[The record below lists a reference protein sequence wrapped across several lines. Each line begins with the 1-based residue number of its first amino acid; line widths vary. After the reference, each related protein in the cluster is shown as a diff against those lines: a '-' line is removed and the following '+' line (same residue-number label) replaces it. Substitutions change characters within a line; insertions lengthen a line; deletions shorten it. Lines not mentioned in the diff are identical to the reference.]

1 MSTSATPQQTLAEL
15 AVIHPA
21 ASRVFHRN
29 RLDFCCHG
37 QRPLAEAAAERGLD
51 AAALVAEIEA
61 EEAGAPAERWD
72 AKPIPE
78 LIRFIVDHYHARLRA
93 ELPELVAMAERV
105 ETVHAD
111 KPSRPQGLAAHLR
124 EAHLAVLDHLAKE
137 EQVLFPLILDGR
149 GALTAAPVRVLEA
162 EHDDHAATLQRT
174 RELTADLV
182 PPAEACTTW
191 RALYLRLEQLEAEL
205 MEHIHLEN
213 NVLFRR
219 VLGG

>member
-1 MSTSATPQQTLAEL
+1 MSTTLSPQQTLADL

-51 AAALVAEIEA
+51 PAGLLAEIEA
-61 EEAGAPAERWD
+61 EESSAPSERWD
-72 AKPIPE
+72 EKALPQ
-78 LIRFIVDHYHARLRA
+78 LIEFIVDHYHARLRT

-111 KPSRPQGLAAHLR
+111 KPSRPRGLAAHLR

-149 GALTAAPVRVLEA
+149 GSLAGAPVRVLEA

-174 RELTADLV
+174 RELTADLR

-191 RALYLRLEQLEAEL
+191 KALYLRLEQLEREL

-219 VLGG
+219 VLGE

>member
-51 AAALVAEIEA
+51 AAALLAEIEA
-61 EEAGAPAERWD
+61 EQAGASPERWD
-72 AKPIPE
+72 GKPVPE

-93 ELPELVAMAERV
+93 ELPELQAMAERV

-111 KPSRPQGLAAHLR
+111 KASRPRGLAAHLR
-124 EAHLAVLDHLAKE
+124 ETHLAVLDHLAKE

-149 GALTAAPVRVLEA
+149 GAMAAAPVRVLEA
-162 EHDDHAATLQRT
+162 EHDDHAAALRRI
-174 RELTADLV
+174 RELAADLE

-191 RALYLRLEQLEAEL
+191 KALYLRLEQLEAEL